1 MKRVVASV
9 LGTVAGLIALLN
21 FKTHPAAVALPQAAT
36 AGTGTTGTSGNTAA
50 AGAAPSAASP
60 SSTSPG
66 SAGGSA
72 AGSGSSSSSSA
83 SSGGTGTG
91 TKTVTGDSVDTRW
104 GPVQVRITVTNGK
117 VTKAE
122 AVNYPLNNGRDQEI
136 NSYAIPALNQETVA
150 AGSDKIDMISG
161 ATYTSQGYI
170 GSLQSALSKA
180 GL

>member
-21 FKTHPAAVALPQAAT
+21 FKTSATTVALPQAGT
-36 AGTGTTGTSGNTAA
+36 TNTGTTGTSGSSAD
-50 AGAAPSAASP
+50 AGSTPSVASPTSTSP
-60 SSTSPG
+60 SSAT
-66 SAGGSA
+66 GSA
-72 AGSGSSSSSSA
+72 AGS
-83 SSGGTGTG
+83 SSGGTSTG

-161 ATYTSQGYI
+161 ATYTSQGYV

>member
-1 MKRVVASV
+1 VKRVVASV

-36 AGTGTTGTSGNTAA
+36 AGTGTTGTAGDSGA
-50 AGAAPSAASP
+50 AGSAPSAASP

-66 SAGGSA
+66 SAAGS
-72 AGSGSSSSSSA
+72 SGSSGGGASSA
-83 SSGGTGTG
+83 TGGGSTG

-117 VTKAE
+117 VTKSE
-122 AVNYPLNNGRDQEI
+122 AVNYPLNTGRDQEI
-136 NSYAIPALNQETVA
+136 NSYAIPALNQEAVA
-150 AGSDKIDMISG
+150 AGSAKIDMISG

>member
-21 FKTHPAAVALPQAAT
+21 FKTHPAAVAPPQAAT
-36 AGTGTTGTSGNTAA
+36 AGPGTAGTAA
-50 AGAAPSAASP
+50 GSGGAGSAPSAASP
-60 SSTSPG
+60 TATSPSSAAG
-66 SAGGSA
+66 SAGGST
-72 AGSGSSSSSSA
+72 AGA
-83 SSGGTGTG
+83 STGTR
-91 TKTVTGDSVDTRW
+91 TVTGDSVDTRW
-104 GPVQVRITVTNGK
+104 GPVQVRITVTHGK

-136 NSYAIPALNQETVA
+136 NSYAIPALNQEAVA

-180 GL
+180 GR

>member
-21 FKTHPAAVALPQAAT
+21 FKTHPAAVALPQGAT
-36 AGTGTTGTSGNTAA
+36 AGTGTTGTASGSGGTGSGPTSAS
-50 AGAAPSAASP
+50 PSQASP
-60 SSTSPG
+60 SSTSPS
-66 SAGGSA
+66 SAT
-72 AGSGSSSSSSA
+72 GSSGGA
-83 SSGGTGTG
+83 SSGTRTA
-91 TKTVTGDSVDTRW
+91 TGDSVDTRW
-104 GPVQVRITVTNGK
+104 GPVQVRITVTDGK

-136 NSYAIPALNQETVA
+136 NSYAIPALNQEAVA